1 MLDWGRSELGITI
14 NEFYGQTECNV
25 LVSSCSDWFQPVT
38 GMLGKV
44 VPGHEV
50 VVLGSDGQPAP
61 AGVLGEI
68 AVRSPDPVMF
78 LGYWNA
84 QAATAAKFRGEWLLT
99 GDLGVLERA
108 DFIRFVQK
116 PTANQMPAFGDQPA
130 QALADVYAYI
140 KSIPE
145 RTPPPVQNIP
155 ILNDVLK
162 TIP

>member
-1 MLDWGRSELGITI
+1 MWFPKHGNDAEKHMNVIWFALVLIVTT
-14 NEFYGQTECNV
+14 QTQ
-25 LVSSCSDWFQPVT
+25 D
-38 GMLGKV
+38 
-44 VPGHEV
+44 
-50 VVLGSDGQPAP
+50 PA
-61 AGVLGEI
+61 
-68 AVRSPDPVMF
+68 
-78 LGYWNA
+78 N
-84 QAATAAKFRGEWLLT
+84 LT
-99 GDLGVLERA
+99 GNAERGKALFTTSFKCASCHGSTGESGSPRLVPMRRTQA

-116 PTANQMPAFGDQPA
+116 PTVNAMPAFGDQTP